1 LCHRSHNIDHILDKK
16 KNQSKRM
23 KKIIRQLKKVNNEQT
38 TQNLNS
44 DENASIDSKAPI
56 TKQAK
61 QGVHRAGLY

>member
-1 LCHRSHNIDHILDKK
+1 MR
-16 KNQSKRM
+16 
-23 KKIIRQLKKVNNEQT
+23 KIIRQLKKVNNEQ
-38 TQNLNS
+38 NS

>member
-1 LCHRSHNIDHILDKK
+1 
-16 KNQSKRM
+16 M
-23 KKIIRQLKKVNNEQT
+23 KKIIRQLKKANNEQT

-44 DENASIDSKAPI
+44 DENASNDSKAPI